1 MLRIRISILAL
12 SLSLFGV
19 AACDNPDTTSEAL
32 DKTFNSAVEN
42 VETVADD
49 TANALG
55 TAAEDLGEFVED
67 AAEEVG
73 RVIDD
78 SARKTSNAK

>member
-1 MLRIRISILAL
+1 MLRTRRSILAL
-12 SLSLFGV
+12 SLSLLGA

-32 DKTFNSAVEN
+32 DKTINSAVEN

-67 AAEEVG
+67 AAQEVG
-73 RVIDD
+73 KVIDD
-78 SARKTSNAK
+78 STRRKSNAK